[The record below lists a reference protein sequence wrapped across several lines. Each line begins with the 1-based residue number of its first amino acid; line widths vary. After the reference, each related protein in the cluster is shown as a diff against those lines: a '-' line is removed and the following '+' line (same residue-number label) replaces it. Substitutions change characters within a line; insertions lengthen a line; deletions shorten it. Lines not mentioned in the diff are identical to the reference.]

1 MSGNA
6 MMAAIGNIDD
16 RYVMEFTDV
25 TAIKKPVPPTVKLF
39 LPLAGCLCAAC
50 LALALLITHQGKPPA
65 GGPQII
71 APVSTATP
79 TAPNNTT
86 APTTAVPPTTTP
98 TTVPPTTSGWEIL
111 KIVREREF
119 FDMALEKF
127 YEDEENEY
135 RFPAIMSPWIIVH
148 YSNGTTENIVDALKA
163 GRATLADLT
172 RFGFSYYT
180 DPKNNEPLS

>member
-1 MSGNA
+1 MKKI
-6 MMAAIGNIDD
+6 MIFLMAVA
-16 RYVMEFTDV
+16 
-25 TAIKKPVPPTVKLF
+25 
-39 LPLAGCLCAAC
+39 
-50 LALALLITHQGKPPA
+50 LALALLGCA
-65 GGPQII
+65 ASQIQK
-71 APVSTATP
+71 A
-79 TAPNNTT
+79 TAPAQSSVPTS
-86 APTTAVPPTTTP
+86 APTTAAPTTAAPTTTP

-148 YSNGTTENIVDALKA
+148 YSNGTNENIVDALNA